1 MSGLTPLTTLS
12 GEIPRRVPRSTC
24 LAGLLKLP
32 FQHIFQHFTLIFEA
46 GIACFD
52 LMEHK
57 RPTAVSQPLPTNLW
71 EDCFHSRSSLFWV
84 ARFQLEVLSDEIVQE
99 ILLGNL
105 ESMKEWHRKGRRETW
120 MSEYSSSL
128 IPTREQTSN
137 SLLSLVEAWDA
148 SSIRGKVVLKVLGGG
163 LRRRSGLKAARVV
176 SGEKYRWIR
185 WPLVEVRV
193 QTQGIRAY
201 RTTWLN
207 ARSLY
212 THADVAQATGLL
224 FLDKVRMSAKV

>member
-1 MSGLTPLTTLS
+1 
-12 GEIPRRVPRSTC
+12 
-24 LAGLLKLP
+24 
-32 FQHIFQHFTLIFEA
+32 
-46 GIACFD
+46 
-52 LMEHK
+52 
-57 RPTAVSQPLPTNLW
+57 
-71 EDCFHSRSSLFWV
+71 
-84 ARFQLEVLSDEIVQE
+84 
-99 ILLGNL
+99 
-105 ESMKEWHRKGRRETW
+105 

-207 ARSLY
+207 VRNLY

-224 FLDKVRMSAKV
+224 FLDKVRMSTKV